1 MVNDNYEQQA
11 FELVSRLAEQYRAS
25 ADEFMRVYGV
35 DSCWLAVD
43 TNGDVWLY
51 NVKPVFQADPNAG
64 CWVMPWR
71 KGVKRISY
79 RVSRVQLKKLPISKF
94 AITEIVK

>member
-11 FELVSRLAEQYRAS
+11 FDLVSRLAEQHRSA
-25 ADEFMRVYGV
+25 ADEFMKVYGV

-71 KGVKRISY
+71 MGVKRKSY
-79 RVSRVQLKKLPISKF
+79 RVSRVQIKKLPISKF